1 MPVTCRQSLPPLN
14 REPVMFQ
21 RLLRGTQICEIF
33 ELTPKAVMNG
43 QTWNRR
49 LARCVLHYKFML
61 RKLEFLYIS
70 HERSSVRASYSTY
83 LFQMSCDCFGLNC
96 IFARGAYQYF
106 VRGKVLKELLWQR
119 SRTRWRRYCRHGDGG
134 QYLEDV
140 QLGSVG

>member
-1 MPVTCRQSLPPLN
+1 MPPVLASHEQRASDLSYASPWHTDMCNLRIYTEGRHERQKWN
-14 REPVMFQ
+14 RE
-21 RLLRGTQICEIF
+21 
-33 ELTPKAVMNG
+33 
-43 QTWNRR
+43 
-49 LARCVLHYKFML
+49 LARRVLHHELML

-70 HERSSVRASYSTY
+70 HERLLLRASYSVY